1 MDLVVQPAKVLYVTS
16 NDTQTKRN
24 NLTDGNGGP
33 VAFTTDSVDTGREII
48 RGYEAKELAAY
59 VSSVRQFAQVI
70 SKIDKGQ
77 RTEWKA
83 EVAKGYTITDK
94 DGNEV
99 EVPAVSMGTVD
110 AMVGV
115 GQWILALNDLGVTV
129 AEIQG
134 LGITKSALQKG
145 KQRKALD
152 KVNRED
158 VPDPL
163 NLEWLY
169 EIGALKRPAV
179 ASTGKREAR
188 PEGNDAGEAE
198 EGTSAA
204 MGGNEKPET
213 IKEALDGIRSRQ
225 PKVMHHDGVYETLT
239 MEELETMLQN
249 NGLINAKIKK
259 AQAKLKASMV

>member
-1 MDLVVQPAKVLYVTS
+1 MTS
-16 NDTQTKRN
+16 NKTQTKGN
-24 NLTDGNGGP
+24 TPTDSNGGT
-33 VAFTTDSVDTGREII
+33 VAFTTESIDEGREII

-83 EVAKGYTITDK
+83 ELAKPYTVTDK
-94 DGNEV
+94 AGNVV

-115 GQWILALNDLGVTV
+115 GQWVLALNALGVTV

-134 LGITKSALQKG
+134 LGISKSALQKG
-145 KQRKALD
+145 TRIKALD
-152 KVNRED
+152 KVNRDD

-163 NLEWLY
+163 NLGWLY
-169 EIGALKRPAV
+169 EVGALKDPATK
-179 ASTGKREAR
+179 ANSGSREAR
-188 PEGNDAGEAE
+188 PEGNDMDAPT
-198 EGTSAA
+198 EGTSAP
-204 MGGNEKPET
+204 MGGNVEQET
-213 IKEALDGIRSRQ
+213 IKEALDGIISRQ

-239 MEELETMLQN
+239 MTELETFLQN
-249 NGLINAKIKK
+249 TGLMVAKIKK
-259 AQAKLKASMV
+259 AQAKLKAATV

>member
-1 MDLVVQPAKVLYVTS
+1 MTS
-16 NDTQTKRN
+16 NKTQTKRN
-24 NLTDGNGGP
+24 NLTDGNGGT

-83 EVAKGYTITDK
+83 EVAKGYTTK
-94 DGNEV
+94 EGQ
-99 EVPAVSMGTVD
+99 EVPAVSMGTID

-115 GQWILALNDLGVTV
+115 GQWVLALNALGVTV
-129 AEIQG
+129 AEITG
-134 LGITKSALQKG
+134 LTITKSALQKG
-145 KQRKALD
+145 TRIKALD
-152 KVNRED
+152 KVNRDD

-169 EIGALKRPAV
+169 EVGALKRPAE

-188 PEGNDAGEAE
+188 PEGNDMDAPA

-213 IKEALDGIRSRQ
+213 TKEALDGIRSRQ

-259 AQAKLKASMV
+259 AQAKLKAATV

>member
-16 NDTQTKRN
+16 NKTQTKRN
-24 NLTDGNGGP
+24 NLTDGNGGT

-83 EVAKGYTITDK
+83 EVAKGYTTK
-94 DGNEV
+94 EGQ
-99 EVPAVSMGTVD
+99 EVPAVSMGTID

-115 GQWILALNDLGVTV
+115 GQWVLALNALGVTV
-129 AEIQG
+129 AEITG
-134 LGITKSALQKG
+134 LAITKSALQKG
-145 KQRKALD
+145 TRIKALD
-152 KVNRED
+152 KVNRDD

-169 EIGALKRPAV
+169 EVGALKDSATK
-179 ASTGKREAR
+179 ANAGSREAR
-188 PEGNDAGEAE
+188 PEGNDMDAPA

-213 IKEALDGIRSRQ
+213 TKEALDGIRSRQ